1 MEKNN
6 PLISVI
12 IPVYNG
18 EKYLAKAIDSIQ
30 KQAYSPVEIIVIDD
44 GSTDNSAAIA
54 QSYQAIKYFH
64 QPNRGL
70 SASLNQGLGIAT
82 GELLAFLDADD
93 IWEDNKLSIQME
105 VLQKD
110 HSLDGVFGHHQQFIS
125 RGDSLRTMDQ
135 RILPAPFKGALL
147 IRRESFFRV
156 GLFDTSLTLGD
167 FIDWYK
173 RAMEAGLKFLML
185 PDVVLKRRIHDD
197 NSSVRDRYAEKDYVK
212 IMKAA
217 LDRKRKK
224 EAEHQNSTDPETGQQ
239 QKL

>member
-12 IPVYNG
+12 IPVYNA
-18 EKYLAKAIDSIQ
+18 ERYLAEAIDSVQ
-30 KQAYSPVEIIVIDD
+30 KQAYFPIEIIVIDD
-44 GSTDNSAAIA
+44 CSVDNSAKVAK
-54 QSYQAIKYFH
+54 SYQTVMYFF
-64 QPNRGL
+64 QSKCGL
-70 SASLNQGLGIAT
+70 SAALNKGLGIAS
-82 GELLAFLDADD
+82 GKFIAFLDADD

-105 VLQKD
+105 ALRKEP
-110 HSLDGVFGHHQQFIS
+110 SLDGVFGHHQQFIS
-125 RGDSLRTMDQ
+125 RGNSLRTMDQ

-197 NSSVRDRYAEKDYVK
+197 NSSVRDRHAEKDYVK

-224 EAEHQNSTDPETGQQ
+224 EAEQRNSTDLETGQQ